1 MQKLFEQVAA
11 HLNINIAEIKVES
24 IHHGSLQKHNVCR
37 LRIGTDSYLLKQ
49 HDITAQVPQTSFT
62 PFQIE
67 RHTIS
72 ILHNGGLCVPRMIW
86 NSEQQSAL
94 LLEWC
99 GNKTLDFLAQRSSK
113 VDLIPLLNTILSE
126 MCRFEAFF
134 AKYSTQFQPY
144 IFHYDHKKNLKY
156 LLEQGRKT
164 IGYLEHLRKTPHIE
178 LQTKQIDAAWISIS
192 NRLLE
197 ATPTLD
203 SLDYQAH
210 NIVIDGEL
218 PTFIDFGSIGWDWQ
232 ERRLVQYFNSIGA
245 HQEGTNF
252 VSLLNRELVETY
264 AEWVTQHRDK
274 VKVADVSARVD
285 AHHLLFYLTVV
296 HKILEAVAR
305 SETVENQT
313 FIHAWGDIRS
323 RFQCAISIIIE
334 TNLSDDEDTNLIR
347 EMIRELHTT
356 IS

>member
-1 MQKLFEQVAA
+1 MQKLLEQVAA
-11 HLNINIAEIKVES
+11 HLDINIAEIRVES

-37 LRIGTDSYLLKQ
+37 LRIGTDSFLLKK
-49 HDITAQVPQTSFT
+49 HDITVPVTETGFT
-62 PFQIE
+62 PFHIE
-67 RHTIS
+67 KYTIS
-72 ILHNGGLCVPRMIW
+72 ILHNGDLCVPRIIW
-86 NSEQQSAL
+86 DSGQQNAL

-99 GNKTLDFLAQRSSK
+99 GNQTLDSLVQRSSK
-113 VDLIPLLNTILSE
+113 ANFIPLLDTILLE
-126 MCRFEAFF
+126 LCRFEAFF
-134 AKYSTQFQPY
+134 AKHSTQFQPY
-144 IFHYDHKKNLKY
+144 VFHYDHRNNLKH

-164 IGYLEHLRKTPHIE
+164 ISYLEHLRKTPHIE
-178 LQTKQIDAAWISIS
+178 TQKKQIDAAWISLS

-197 ATPTLD
+197 VTPTLD

-245 HQEGTNF
+245 HQEGANF
-252 VSLLNRELVETY
+252 VSLLSRELVETY
-264 AEWVTQHRDK
+264 AEWVAQHRDN

-285 AHHLLFYLTVV
+285 AHHLLFYLTIV
-296 HKILEAVAR
+296 HRILEAVAR
-305 SETVENQT
+305 PETTENQT
-313 FIHAWGDIRS
+313 FIHAWGDMRS

-334 TNLSDDEDTNLIR
+334 TNLSDDADTNLIR
-347 EMIRELHTT
+347 EMIRELPTT